1 MQLIVCCD
9 GTWNDPEDG
18 THIHRICTAGHA
30 VFNGGERIHYDKG
43 VGTEKGERLSGG
55 ALGRGLSQNVREAY
69 QWLLRRYSEGDELFV
84 FGFSRGAYTV
94 RSLTGFLN
102 YAGLL
107 QQADE
112 GEIEDAYKAYRLRR
126 HERVQ
131 TRFHDSAARA
141 RARRVS
147 VRFLGVFD
155 TVGALGVPIDWVKS
169 IMVDLPLLNV
179 QFHDTRLC
187 GNVDVACHALA
198 IDEQRGPYE
207 PAWWEE
213 PEPGARQPEKVLQV
227 WFAGVHSDIGGGYA
241 DDKALAE
248 IPLGWMLDQARD
260 AGLDL
265 SAGLPAWPVRGDPGG
280 RLHDSMSLKWRF
292 ANLLPDIDPYQRPI
306 GTGQRAAR
314 RLPPIPG
321 EKLHWSVVD
330 RIQGDAAGRLG
341 HPAYAPPSLVRN
353 RALREL
359 DLPVF
364 HDRAEPR
371 VHEERPATIDGGVA
385 VTLLDRS
392 PSGAR
397 IRADGPLPLLPQL
410 RLRLGDA
417 ERSYEVR
424 WRRGRELG
432 LRLTT

>member
-9 GTWNDPEDG
+9 GTWNDPSTG
-18 THIHRICTAGHA
+18 THIRRTFDAARA
-30 VFNGGERIHYDKG
+30 VFRDLDNAHYDKG
-43 VGTEKGERLSGG
+43 VGTEKDERLSGG
-55 ALGRGLSQNVREAY
+55 ALGRGLSQNVRQAY
-69 QWLLRRYSEGDELFV
+69 QWLVRHYADGDQLFV

-112 GEIEDAYKAYRLRR
+112 HRIEDAYEAYRLRE
-126 HERVQ
+126 HERVR
-131 TRFHDSAARA
+131 TGFHDSGARA
-141 RARRVS
+141 RARRIQ

-155 TVGALGVPIDWVKS
+155 TVGALGVPLDWVKTIS
-169 IMVDLPLLNV
+169 ADLPHLNV

-187 GNVDVACHALA
+187 GNVDVACQALA

-207 PAWWEE
+207 PTWWEE
-213 PEPGARQPEKVLQV
+213 PGPGTPRPEKVLQV
-227 WFAGVHSDIGGGYA
+227 WFAGAHSDIGGGYP
-241 DDKALAE
+241 DDKSLAE
-248 IPLGWMLDQARD
+248 VPLGWMLEQARE

-265 SAGLPAWPVRGDPGG
+265 SGGLPAWPVRGDPGG
-280 RLHDSMSLKWRF
+280 LLHDSLSLGWRF
-292 ANLLPDIDPYQRPI
+292 VHLLPHIDPYRRPI
-306 GTGQRAAR
+306 GAHQREAR

-321 EKLHWSVVD
+321 EKLHWSVID
-330 RIQGDAAGRLG
+330 RIQGTAAARLR
-341 HPAYAPPSLVRN
+341 PAYRPASLMQGD
-353 RALREL
+353 ALRPL

-364 HDRAEPR
+364 RDRAEPR
-371 VHEERPATIDGGVA
+371 RPEERPATIDGGVA

-397 IRADGPLPLLPQL
+397 IRADGALPLLPRL
-410 RLRLGDA
+410 RLRVDDT

-432 LRLTT
+432 LRVAA